1 MKLEAPLALVDELRV
16 RGVMQFSIGNV
27 QVVMRPLPETSKR
40 RVRRRK
46 AKRIG
51 FK

>member
-1 MKLEAPLALVDELRV
+1 MKVSQLLALVDEMRV

-27 QVVMRPLPETSKR
+27 MVVIQQPQRHVKKR
-40 RVRRRK
+40 NK
-46 AKRIG
+46 PKKRIG